1 MLPNTLTYEYKISVR
16 GYELDSYNHL
26 NNAVYLNYTEQA
38 RWEILKIN
46 GLIDQFKLHKLFLV
60 ITETWIRY
68 MKEAVLFDEITI
80 CTNIEHQAPYLVFN
94 HNLYNQH
101 QQKIAKSTVKTL
113 LIDDQK
119 IAHDIPIELLK
130 A

>member
-1 MLPNTLTYEYKISVR
+1 MTYEYKIIVR

-46 GLIDQFKLHKLFLV
+46 GLIEQFRLHKLFLV
-60 ITETWIRY
+60 ITETQIRY
-68 MKEAVLFDEITI
+68 IREALLFDEITI
-80 CTNIEHQAPYLVFN
+80 YTNIEHHGPYLIFK
-94 HNLYNQH
+94 HGLYNQH
-101 QQKIAKSTVKTL
+101 HPKIARSTVKTL
-113 LIDDQK
+113 LIDEHK
-119 IAHDIPIELLK
+119 IAQDIPVELRN

>member
-1 MLPNTLTYEYKISVR
+1 MTYEYKISVR

-80 CTNIEHQAPYLVFN
+80 CTNIEHQAPYLVFI

-101 QQKIAKSTVKTL
+101 QQKIAKSMIKTL